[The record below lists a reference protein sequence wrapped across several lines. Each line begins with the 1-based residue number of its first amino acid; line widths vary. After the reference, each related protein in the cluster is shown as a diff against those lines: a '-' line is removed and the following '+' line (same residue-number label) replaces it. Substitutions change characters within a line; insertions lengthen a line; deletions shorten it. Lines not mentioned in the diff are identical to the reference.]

1 MTHTKAAL
9 AVGTE
14 LHNRYQILAPL
25 GSGGFSRTYLAEDTQ
40 NPGIKYVVKHLQPA
54 SSDAYFLETA
64 RRLFQQEVDALRVLG
79 EYPQI
84 PKLQDSFEQD
94 QEFYLVQEWIEG
106 EPLTAEI
113 SSEQRWD
120 EAAVIELLRSILT
133 TMKFVHGYG
142 VIHRDLKPD
151 NIIRRRHDQ
160 QLVIIDFGSVKQIR
174 TMIAVGASN
183 SASIAIGTPGYLSSE
198 QGQGKPRPSSD
209 LYSTGLIAIQALTGL
224 HPSQLQDEEETG
236 EKSWRNQAEVSD
248 RLAFFLDKMVRYH
261 HKDRHVSAEE
271 ALGDLQKVMDGS
283 LKLPEVAVAQ
293 AVATPVAVVT
303 TAEDISSSD
312 RKSVWMQRLK
322 TTGLFAG
329 GICVAMG
336 IAATVAPL
344 LKSQQEAQNAKA
356 IEEMCKEQKNQTKKE
371 CQKFNKPQPT
381 ATPPVAVNPRN
392 DVTKLSVQPTVTS
405 PRPDKEIPKRPIEPP
420 PSPIQSSP
428 PPVVPSVLPT
438 PSPQPDLDLP
448 IPPTPLPSPTP
459 TPEPPKVTP
468 TPSPVPK
475 PTPSTK
481 LPPFKPRKQVEP
493 ISVAVNRTFVDPEIA
508 AIDPSCTPL
517 LTAADFAFHCANSGA
532 LKKYGVYGWNIL
544 EQDLRI
550 GNVTPKSIVATG
562 IKAGLLPPETIN
574 DQSYINAVEL
584 HLSH

>member
-9 AVGTE
+9 TVGTE
-14 LHNRYQILAPL
+14 LHNRYQILQPL
-25 GSGGFSRTYLAEDTQ
+25 GSGGFSRTYLAEDLQ
-40 NPGIKYVVKHLQPA
+40 NPGMKYVVKHLQPA
-54 SSDAYFLETA
+54 SSDAHFLDTA

-293 AVATPVAVVT
+293 AVATPVAVT
-303 TAEDISSSD
+303 TAEDIGSSD

-344 LKSQQEAQNAKA
+344 LKSQQESQNAQA
-356 IEEMCKEQKNQTKKE
+356 IEKMCKEQGNQAKEE
-371 CQKFNKPQPT
+371 CQKFNKVQPP
-381 ATPPVAVNPRN
+381 ATPPVAVNPRDN
-392 DVTKLSVQPTVTS
+392 FTKPSAQSKVTLPRINQENPKPLIQP
-405 PRPDKEIPKRPIEPP
+405 
-420 PSPIQSSP
+420 SP
-428 PPVVPSVLPT
+428 PPMAPPVLPT
-438 PSPQPDLDLP
+438 PNPQPTPDLP
-448 IPPTPLPSPTP
+448 ISPTPLPSLKS
-459 TPEPPKVTP
+459 TPELPSFTP
-468 TPSPVPK
+468 QPSPVPK
-475 PTPSTK
+475 PTPLTR
-481 LPPFKPRKQVEP
+481 LPPLNPPKQVEP
-493 ISVAVNRTFVDPEIA
+493 IPVVTNKIFVDPDIA
-508 AIDPSCTPL
+508 MIDPSCTPL